1 MKKEWAKPVILKIS
15 VSKMTLSGSGMNAE
29 NSGQDD
35 QTTRHP

>member
-1 MKKEWAKPVILKIS
+1 MKKDWAKPTIIQIS

-35 QTTRHP
+35 QTIRHP